1 MEIVCQ
7 NNKGF
12 SFIET
17 MVALLVLMIGMLG
30 LFAVQITAFKAN
42 KIANMF
48 MVAED
53 SIHGEIEFIR
63 NMGYVGLTQ
72 ANLAA
77 LIDDGGKTYENYS
90 ALGAAYK
97 HASINQACGAPF
109 TYCYFKGMDIN
120 RGIDAANITYRYT
133 LKIMVNDQF
142 LPPYLKKARLVIYWE
157 DGTILGRLKKIEV
170 DFMVEI

>member
-1 MEIVCQ
+1 METVSQ

-30 LFAVQITAFKAN
+30 LFAVQITSFKAN
-42 KIANMF
+42 KVANMF
-48 MVAED
+48 MMAED
-53 SIHGEIEFIR
+53 SIHREIELIR

-77 LIDDGGKTYENYS
+77 LIDDGGKIYGNYS
-90 ALGAAYK
+90 NLEPAYK
-97 HASINQACGAPF
+97 NASINQSCDAPF

-120 RGIDAANITYRYT
+120 RGIDADNVVYRYT
-133 LKIMVNDQF
+133 FKIMVNDNF

-157 DGTILGRLKKIEV
+157 DGAIFGRLKKIEV
-170 DFMVEI
+170 DFMVEA